1 MQFLNPIVLWAL
13 LALILPIIIHLFYF
27 RRFKKVYFSN
37 VNFLRD
43 IKEEKSTRS
52 RLRNLLVLLMRLL
65 ALAALILAFAQPF
78 IPDNDASN
86 QGNKSVSLFIDNS
99 FSMNALSQDIK
110 LIEKSKIRA
119 EQIIQAYGEED
130 LFQILTHDFEGRHQ
144 NLLNKEDALGLLSE
158 IQLSPSVQSLS
169 KIISRQKQALGKA
182 DNQDQEIYVLSDFQN
197 SILDDIEGGDSL
209 LNINFLPLQSVQE
222 NNISIDSC
230 WFESPVQM
238 LNQTNRLVFKIKN
251 HGFEDAENL
260 RLSLNYEDQI
270 KPVGSFKIPA
280 RGEIIDTINFT
291 FIRQGWQT
299 AHLNI
304 TDFPVQF
311 DDDYYFSFNVEEE
324 IKILAL
330 TESRLNKYLDAA
342 IEGMNYFSLNQQS
355 INNIKYSEFVDYQLI
370 ILQDLNAIS
379 SGLSGELKNY
389 MDNGGNVLIFPSKN
403 ASKDS
408 YNQFLARIPANTL
421 QEFDLSERTVGELN
435 TEDFVFNDVFK
446 KVNQSIRLPITKGN
460 FKTSSFPSR
469 GEMPLLQYRD
479 GSTFLAKYSS
489 GKGFAFLCN
498 APLDEQLSDLASS
511 AEIFVPMLYNIAISK
526 GYGDQISYTIGYD
539 ELIEVDNKMSENDI
553 VYKMNGPQEF
563 IPGQFNVG
571 SKLLLDI
578 NDQIKEAGIFELNL
592 NDEIHSKFG
601 FNFNRKESDL
611 SYAGADQLADR
622 YSQTAK
628 IWNEVEAADFGQ
640 IIDEKTGGKTFWRWC
655 IIGALIFLLLE
666 TLILRFWKT

>member
-1 MQFLNPIVLWAL
+1 MSFL
-13 LALILPIIIHLFYF
+13 
-27 RRFKKVYFSN
+27 K
-37 VNFLRD
+37 D

-78 IPDNDASN
+78 IPDGDASQ

-144 NLLNKEDALGLLSE
+144 NLLNKEDALGLLTE

-169 KIISRQKQALGKA
+169 KIISRQKQALGKS
-182 DNQDQEIYVLSDFQN
+182 DNEEQEIYILSDFQN

-238 LNQTNRLVFKIKN
+238 LNQTNRLIFKIKN

-260 RLSLNYEDQI
+260 RLSLHYEDQV

-324 IKILAL
+324 IKILSI

-355 INNIKYSEFVDYQLI
+355 IKNIKYSEFADYQLI
-370 ILQDLNAIS
+370 ILQDVNTIS
-379 SGLSGELKNY
+379 SGLSSELKTY
-389 MDNGGNVLIFPSKN
+389 IDNGGNVLIFPSKN

-408 YNQFLARIPANTL
+408 YNQFLARVPANTL
-421 QEFDLSERTVGELN
+421 QEFDATERTVGDLN
-435 TEDFVFNDVFK
+435 TEDFVFNDVYK
-446 KVNQSIRLPITKGN
+446 KVNQSIRLPITQGN
-460 FKTSSFPSR
+460 YKISSFPSR
-469 GEMPLLQYRD
+469 GEMPLLKYRD
-479 GSTFLAKYSS
+479 GSTFLGKYSS
-489 GKGFAFLCN
+489 GKGFAFLCS

-511 AEIFVPMLYNIAISK
+511 AEIFVPMIYNIAISK
-526 GYGDQISYTIGYD
+526 GYGDQIAYTIGYD
-539 ELIEVDNKMSENDI
+539 ELIEVDNKISESDI
-553 VYKMNGPQEF
+553 VYKMKGPQEF

-571 SKLLLDI
+571 AKLLLDI
-578 NDQIKEAGIFELNL
+578 NDQITEAGIFELNL
-592 NDEIHSKFG
+592 NEEIHSKFG

-611 SYAGADQLADR
+611 SYAGVDQLMDR
-622 YSQTAK
+622 YSQNAK
-628 IWNEVEAADFGQ
+628 IWDEVAAADFGQ
-640 IIDEKTGGKTFWRWC
+640 IINEKTGGKTYWRWC